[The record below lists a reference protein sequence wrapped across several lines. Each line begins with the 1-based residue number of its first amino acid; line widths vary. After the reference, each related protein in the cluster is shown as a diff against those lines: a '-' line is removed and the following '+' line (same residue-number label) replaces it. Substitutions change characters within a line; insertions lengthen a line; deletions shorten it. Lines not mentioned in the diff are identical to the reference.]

1 MCCMILLTPLT
12 SEERLRIEMV
22 IWDRQKGQTNRK
34 GFGPVKDLSEPSGSS
49 LLFSHV
55 TRPRH
60 CLLQDR
66 GGQLGLG
73 GG

>member
-34 GFGPVKDLSEPSGSS
+34 GLGPAK
-49 LLFSHV
+49 
-55 TRPRH
+55 
-60 CLLQDR
+60 
-66 GGQLGLG
+66 GLVWTG
-73 GG
+73 RF